1 MRLTTVVLVAATLGG
16 CSRFVWNEEPF
27 TPDPAPVS
35 ETIVSGT
42 DTTYVLRGSSYHLL
56 ASQRSILWQ
65 REVLDAVSWRY
76 RELFAEAPPLIA
88 IRVDSSSRAGDTT
101 WRGVPLTTVASHRRD
116 SAAVI
121 DDKRHGA
128 RDAPD
133 SPAAL
138 LVMRSLLATAAAEA
152 WLAARTADASR
163 NDDGDD
169 GDPAPATAAG
179 NRLPAWLQAGAV
191 RILAS
196 PSAAILAAAEMRAK
210 SNRVQPLAA
219 LFAARWPAR
228 PNETQA
234 AVGPLFVPQS
244 VSVLAFMR
252 ERDPTIIARL
262 ADELPRGRTVPDVLA
277 KSATLP
283 RDVARL
289 EAEWKKWVER
299 VAKRR

>member
-1 MRLTTVVLVAATLGG
+1 MRLTTVVLVTATLGG

-42 DTTYVLRGSSYHLL
+42 DTTYVLRGSSYYLL
-56 ASQRSILWQ
+56 ASRRSILWQ

-163 NDDGDD
+163 NDDGEA
-169 GDPAPATAAG
+169 GDPARATAAG
-179 NRLPAWLQAGAV
+179 NRLPAWLQSGAV

-210 SNRVQPLAA
+210 SNRVLPLAS
-219 LFAARWPAR
+219 LFAVRWPGR

-252 ERDPTIIARL
+252 ERDPTIVARL
-262 ADELPRGRTVPDVLA
+262 ADELPRGRTVPDVVA
-277 KSATLP
+277 NSGTLP
-283 RDVARL
+283 HDVARL